1 MAFFKLFSGG
11 WREPQHI
18 RRMRAYLKE
27 AQMAMLEHSIA
38 AENYRASASMYQK
51 RVQRLEAEI
60 AAWQAA
66 ESGAVAVHEGATTVV
81 LRAAEGAAKLPPAS
95 TVVRV
100 AA

>member
-1 MAFFKLFSGG
+1 MAFFKWFSGG

-18 RRMRAYLKE
+18 RRTRAYLKE

-38 AENYRASASMYQK
+38 AENYRASANMYQE

-60 AAWQAA
+60 AAWQSAK
-66 ESGAVAVHEGATTVV
+66 SGVV
-81 LRAAEGAAKLPPAS
+81 PAPDTSTALVLHAAEGGKSSHPP